1 MSSRPTT
8 YDSMKCI
15 TFRLTNQGI
24 RQVCWK
30 LHENARKYTWNKQNT
45 VMAYATT
52 ATNTTIITAPT
63 QQRQYVRKHLK
74 CNKSISHLLGEL
86 FTSIKCNKNGNIAN
100 FCKCRTPT
108 TTSQGTSTRMGTT
121 IGRNWDWS
129 KELNATPREN
139 ITKQDFIVPSQSEI
153 DARKKNNN

>member
-1 MSSRPTT
+1 MVMSSRPTT

-52 ATNTTIITAPT
+52 ATNTTIIAAPT

-74 CNKSISHLLGEL
+74 CNKCISHRLGGF
-86 FTSIKCNKNGNIAN
+86 FTNNKCNKKGNIAN
-100 FCKCRTPT
+100 FCKSPTPT
-108 TTSQGTSTRMGTT
+108 IINQGMSMRMGTT
-121 IGRNWDWS
+121 IVRNSGWR
-129 KELNATPREN
+129 KEFNLGPILDDRY
-139 ITKQDFIVPSQSEI
+139 V
-153 DARKKNNN
+153 RY